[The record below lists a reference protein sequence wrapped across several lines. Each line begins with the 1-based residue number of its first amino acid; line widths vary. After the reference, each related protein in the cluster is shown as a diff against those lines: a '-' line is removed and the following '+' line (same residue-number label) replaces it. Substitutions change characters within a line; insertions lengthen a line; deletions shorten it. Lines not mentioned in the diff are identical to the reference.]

1 MAKDIHQNRSAGIQ
15 REILQTLLILVS
27 VMTVLISI
35 ISIAVSI
42 STDRKR
48 LDQNLENVA
57 QTLAQSEIIRQRDSS
72 GSAAGENM
80 MVTYLDSL
88 KSSLSNIDVI
98 SIISSDNFRIYH
110 TNHEL
115 IGTEY
120 DGTVPDFSGGNIFYV
135 ASDTGPSGSQRRA
148 YAAIYDNDGNYVG
161 FVLAVMLSQNIRK
174 IVLSNILVH
183 ILCAATVIAFAVA
196 LSKQLS
202 ERIKKILKGYEPDI
216 FSAMFTVRDNVLEA
230 LEEGLLAFDNEG
242 SIVYM
247 NCSAKKMLDI
257 DDGMKSVAKAIPDIS
272 VNRILSSGE
281 KYSGLSIHS
290 DNGSDILA
298 DIIPL
303 SENEKTKGGL
313 CILRDRTEFTKLME
327 DLSGIK
333 YLVESMRANNHDFI
347 NKLHVILGLM
357 QMNKTAEAC
366 EYIANITSIQQKV
379 IHNIMKNI
387 DDPSIAALLIGK
399 YSRAAELDIKFSVE
413 SGSRLSRSD
422 ISLPAGDLITI
433 IGNLTENA
441 MDSLNEKNELPKELS
456 VGIYTKPHA
465 MIITVDDTGNGISP
479 ENTEKIFEY
488 GYSTKGEGR
497 GTGLHLVRQLI
508 EKHNGT
514 ISVESEP
521 GIGTSFT
528 VTLTDERGNTDV

>member
-15 REILQTLLILVS
+15 REILETLLILVS

-57 QTLAQSEIIRQRDSS
+57 QALAKSAIIRQGNSDNS
-72 GSAAGENM
+72 ENM
-80 MVTYLDSL
+80 MVPYLDSL
-88 KSSLSNIDVI
+88 KDSLSNIDVI
-98 SIISSDNFRIYH
+98 SIISSDNLRIYH

-120 DGTVPDFSGGNIFYV
+120 DGTAPDFSGGDIFYV
-135 ASDTGPSGSQRRA
+135 TSDTGPSGSQRRA
-148 YAAIYDNDGNYVG
+148 YAAIYDNDGNYSG

-174 IVLSNILVH
+174 IVVNIILLH
-183 ILCAATVIAFAVA
+183 ILCAVTVIAVAVA
-196 LSKQLS
+196 LSRQLS
-202 ERIKKILKGYEPDI
+202 GRIKKILKGYEPDI

-230 LEEGLLAFDNEG
+230 LEEGLLAFNNEG
-242 SIVYM
+242 RIVYM
-247 NCSAKKMLDI
+247 NCSAKKMLGIKDNI
-257 DDGMKSVAKAIPDIS
+257 KSVAEAIPEIFS
-272 VNRILSSGE
+272 NKILSSGE
-281 KYSGLSIHS
+281 KCSGLSVHS

-298 DIIPL
+298 DIIPITD
-303 SENEKTKGGL
+303 NEKTEGGL
-313 CILRDRTEFTKLME
+313 CVLRDRTEFTKLME
-327 DLSGIK
+327 DLSGVK
-333 YLVESMRANNHDFI
+333 YLVESMRANNHDFT
-347 NKLHVILGLM
+347 NKLHVILGLI
-357 QMNKTAEAC
+357 QMNRNSEAC
-366 EYIANITSIQQKV
+366 EYITNITSIQQKM

-387 DDPSIAALLIGK
+387 DDPTVAALLIGK
-399 YSRAAELDIKFSVE
+399 YSRAAELDITFSLE

-422 ISLPAGDLITI
+422 ISLPSGDLITI

-465 MIITVDDTGNGISP
+465 MIITVDDTGSGISA

-488 GYSTKGEGR
+488 GFSTKGDGR
-497 GTGLHLVRQLI
+497 GTGLALVRQLV

-514 ISVESEP
+514 VTVDSEP
-521 GIGTSFT
+521 GAGTSFT
-528 VTLTDERGNTDV
+528 VTLTD